1 MQQAKVFNITTRR
14 PAMYLCH
21 QVHLR
26 AWSMVVK
33 ADRKYSASLKRSWF
47 AVWKELVEEV
57 GASYWL

>member
-1 MQQAKVFNITTRR
+1 
-14 PAMYLCH
+14 MYLCH

-47 AVWKELVEEV
+47 AVWKELAEEV